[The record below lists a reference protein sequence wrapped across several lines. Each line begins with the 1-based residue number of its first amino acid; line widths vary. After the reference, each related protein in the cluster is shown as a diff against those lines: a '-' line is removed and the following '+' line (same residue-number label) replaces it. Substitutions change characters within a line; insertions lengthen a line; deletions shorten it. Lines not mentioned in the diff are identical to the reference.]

1 MFVGTG
7 AGGAEN
13 ATIEDKNSRKQSFVF
28 WGAIQMNGSARTRP
42 QSRCRVHVGPIL

>member
-1 MFVGTG
+1 MLGKRAYFDFMFVGTG

-28 WGAIQMNGSARTRP
+28 
-42 QSRCRVHVGPIL
+42 